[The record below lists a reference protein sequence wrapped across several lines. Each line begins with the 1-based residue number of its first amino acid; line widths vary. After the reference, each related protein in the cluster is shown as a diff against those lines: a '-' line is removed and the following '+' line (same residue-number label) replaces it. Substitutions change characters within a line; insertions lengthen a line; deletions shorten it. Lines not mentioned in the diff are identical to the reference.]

1 MDSAEVKKEEWVSPE
16 VSPESSPKDP
26 EPKVDVAEGTQAS
39 ELDILKQAI
48 QSLTERFQEVS
59 LQANASANLSA
70 LSTTSDP
77 YRPRESQIQA
87 ILGLNQPTP
96 SPLTSANLAQAAGV
110 SGTPPPSRP
119 PVARVP
125 NFDMP
130 KFDSSD
136 LDEWAEGYARWLRLT
151 DQGSAPDQTK
161 IDWVVISCADK
172 KQRKLLSDVSK
183 ECTTL
188 KAFITKVRE
197 LFPSVETDADLRNQV
212 AALPML
218 PDKLPPASVQ
228 QLLLDLRLLFAKFQ
242 KDALSDQDQLLAL
255 ISKVPQVA
263 WRDLRRLK
271 EDRARTTSFEGLA
284 DLLLERARDNIV
296 EEHVESQRRH
306 MLAARGGR
314 SVNMIEEDWSEAP
327 PLPPLPK
334 PDEDPDGSLRK
345 RQRVA
350 LLEHLPRRVLLRLTP
365 RGG

>member
-1 MDSAEVKKEEWVSPE
+1 MDSPDVPKEELVSPEASPE
-16 VSPESSPKDP
+16 VSPKFP
-26 EPKVDVAEGTQAS
+26 AEGTQAS
-39 ELDILKQAI
+39 ELDVLKQAI

-70 LSTTSDP
+70 LSTISDP

-96 SPLTSANLAQAAGV
+96 SPLTSANLAQAGA

-119 PVARVP
+119 PVARIP

-172 KQRKLLSDVSK
+172 KQRKLLSDVAK

-197 LFPSVETDADLRNQV
+197 LFPSV
-212 AALPML
+212 
-218 PDKLPPASVQ
+218 
-228 QLLLDLRLLFAKFQ
+228 
-242 KDALSDQDQLLAL
+242 
-255 ISKVPQVA
+255 
-263 WRDLRRLK
+263 
-271 EDRARTTSFEGLA
+271 
-284 DLLLERARDNIV
+284 
-296 EEHVESQRRH
+296 
-306 MLAARGGR
+306 
-314 SVNMIEEDWSEAP
+314 
-327 PLPPLPK
+327 
-334 PDEDPDGSLRK
+334 
-345 RQRVA
+345 
-350 LLEHLPRRVLLRLTP
+350 
-365 RGG
+365 